1 MRLPKI
7 NETRLG
13 GNIAQVN
20 IQNGQYGPYG
30 SCSLAVDDS
39 YFKKGQNGQQGEW
52 IDRTYFVEV
61 NLKSNVI
68 KKVPNLSQGDAA
80 VFKGKLVEEKWTDK
94 NTGQQRSALKMEA
107 ADIEMHIEA
116 HRAKQMRQ
124 EDRANNNQNN
134 QQGNG
139 GNNYQ
144 QNNGGGYQ
152 SNNNNQQNNQGGG
165 YRSNNSNQQNNQGGG
180 YGNNGGGGYQQTNQ
194 GGGYQHNGYEQHN
207 GH

>member
-116 HRAKQMRQ
+116 HRA
-124 EDRANNNQNN
+124 NNNQNN

-180 YGNNGGGGYQQTNQ
+180 YGNNGGGGYQQNNQ